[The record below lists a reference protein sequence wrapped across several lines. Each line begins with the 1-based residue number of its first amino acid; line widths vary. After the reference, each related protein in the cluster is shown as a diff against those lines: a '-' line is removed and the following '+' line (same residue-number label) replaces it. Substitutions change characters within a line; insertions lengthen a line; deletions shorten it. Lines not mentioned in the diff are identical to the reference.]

1 MEKQL
6 GELTEEELQNAL
18 SGIKYEQATEKAL
31 EHPNIYRK
39 KMIDELKKE
48 KEILIQ
54 AAQNTQSTKKNI

>member
-18 SGIKYEQATEKAL
+18 SGIKYEQATEKTL

-54 AAQNTQSTKKNI
+54 AAQNTQSTKKNR